1 MNGMSN
7 DSETKLSGW
16 AKRVAALAAKDIR
29 CELRTRYALN
39 ALAMFAVITLVVVGI
54 TVGQEIVSPSLHASF
69 IWIVILFSSMQA
81 LSASFV
87 KEEESNTSNT
97 LRLFADPGVVFAGKL
112 LFAFALTGFLL
123 VILVPLYLVL
133 MNLDVPKMLQFLLG
147 ILLGSIGIAS
157 ATTIIAAIVSKAT
170 ARGALF
176 AVLSFPLLL
185 PVLLSAISATSV
197 VLWGGEFSEMW
208 PHIKILIAY
217 PIIVVTMSYILFD
230 YVWSE

>member
-1 MNGMSN
+1 MNMMSN
-7 DSETKLSGW
+7 DSETTLSSW
-16 AKRVAALAAKDIR
+16 AKRVVSLAAKDVR

-54 TVGQEIVSPSLHASF
+54 SVGREIVSASLHASF

-87 KEEESNTSNT
+87 REEESNTSNT
-97 LRLFADPGVVFAGKL
+97 LRLFADPGVVYAGKL
-112 LFAFALTGFLL
+112 LFSFALTGFLL
-123 VILVPLYLVL
+123 VILVPLYVVL
-133 MNLDVPKMLQFLLG
+133 MDLDVPSVLPFLLCAV
-147 ILLGSIGIAS
+147 LGSIGIAS

-170 ARGALF
+170 VRGALF
-176 AVLSFPLLL
+176 AVLAFPLLL

-197 VLWGGEFSEMW
+197 VLWGGAFGEMW

-217 PIIVVTMSYILFD
+217 PIIVVTMSYMLFE

>member
-1 MNGMSN
+1 MNRMSN
-7 DSETKLSGW
+7 DSETGLSGW

-54 TVGQEIVSPSLHASF
+54 TVGREIVSPSLHASL
-69 IWIVILFSSMQA
+69 IWIVILFSAMQA

-112 LFAFALTGFLL
+112 LFSFALTGFLL
-123 VILVPLYLVL
+123 VILVPLYIIL
-133 MNLDVPKMLQFLLG
+133 MNLDVPKMLLFLLG
-147 ILLGSIGIAS
+147 ILLGSIGVAS

-176 AVLSFPLLL
+176 AVLAFPLLL

-197 VLWGGEFSEMW
+197 VLGGGEFGEMW

-217 PIIVVTMSYILFD
+217 PIIVVTMSYVLFD